1 MTTPTLGEL
10 VEVAEVDTV
19 VRLDGPGRRL
29 GELVLTGDVVDS
41 LSAVL
46 AGASGSTGAGFFVV
60 GPFGSGKSHFLAA
73 LGELV
78 TDPLAAGGLPGWDA
92 SLRHRAA
99 GARASLAIGVPLV
112 EYRAEARL
120 EDVVARRA
128 WRALHR
134 EPAPTG
140 ADRSETWDGLLASAQ
155 AQGHAGVAILLDELS
170 EFLRAKQGAEL
181 TEDLRF
187 LQFLGEWAGARPVLV
202 AAALQE
208 SIEEVANV
216 SQREL
221 ARIRDRY
228 RPGLT
233 LSMRHVEDLVRGRL
247 VRLRPGAEQ
256 WVTLAQAELEAAF
269 PASRVEPDA
278 FARCYPLHP
287 DTLGL
292 LEGLRFVLS
301 QQRGVVDFVCRQ
313 LRTDLGRPYDHL
325 VTPDQVYDHF
335 RERLHERHETARLA
349 DTVVPYFERAA
360 PELLDSDD
368 VDLALRAVKLCCL
381 LAASPLERPR
391 TAAELAGM
399 LQARVSDLEPAAN
412 VSYLEQA
419 VLAPLARRGAYLIAD
434 PGPPVT
440 YRVEVGA
447 DAALV
452 AEGRVAQAR
461 SELSPDDR
469 RVIATLVKLGSLP
482 ALPLQVLAEVGTAR
496 REMLWHNTLRSVVV
510 GTGRVLEMTPADAEA
525 MVSRA
530 ATAGAEGCLLVAE
543 VEGSEGQEA
552 AARAR
557 ALTGATDR
565 LTVWAPAVPSA
576 EEQSTMLDFRA
587 RVMVAE
593 AALRAGDG
601 EVAELLARSADA
613 DAAQGREL
621 LRRLYFD
628 GEVIHGGA
636 SVERAVLDLPS
647 LSGLPFER
655 QLPSLVDPLLSGLH
669 PLHRQVA
676 PRGEL
681 VGERLVR
688 RLVHEVIA
696 VGRLS
701 AAAMARGQLRP
712 LIEGYLVPLGLARV
726 RADGATVAPDPVKSL
741 ATGEVLRLVGDA
753 GPVTATDVAAGL
765 ADGPLGLT
773 APESVL
779 VINACVQAGLVELR
793 RGRSRLEEPFV
804 AVSGADRLYPGELVD
819 PAVRVATAGLAP
831 ITGTGPFDPWSTE
844 IQRASWHAARA
855 WLEARRE
862 DVAQARAGLASARDI
877 PALGGAD
884 TGAVLGDARAVAAVL
899 EACPADSAP
908 AVGLAKLAGAVAD
921 GPALLAA
928 AGRLAAL
935 ARFLR
940 DDLRRLDEAA
950 AYLTHP
956 DLAVP
961 DDDAAL
967 ASLRDSAIGLLAET
981 FALAAAERTG
991 EVFAAL
997 REFRGAYAAAY
1008 VEAHDRFYA
1017 AVDRARAE
1025 PVRSSPAY
1033 RALRALSA
1041 VGAVA
1046 VPDDRVKVDRALVA
1060 ALPVPCRRRVDMELA
1075 WKPRCACGLPLGAEP
1090 PVLDAAALVA
1100 IAERGVGQ
1108 YLVELGR
1115 PETLDRLGTAAAD
1128 LDALGRDGLASSV
1141 RSLAALA
1148 ADGDAAPDRVAGVLG
1163 GEDGEDLSGV
1173 LRDVLTGGQLIVTR
1187 DLADLR
1193 EDLIGRRY
1201 PKRRLLDLLAA
1212 WVDPAGDLPGSG
1224 FVEVADSTD
1233 SSGGTRLGTGPEVS
1247 TGAEP
1252 SLGPTAPGE
1261 RRRPSAT
1268 ITFVGERFPGLSPLL
1283 PDHQGADAFWL
1294 AAWWTGRASP
1304 PSWLPSR
1311 LLAETVLL
1319 GTASLAAIQVPEV
1332 RAELADL
1339 DSRIR
1344 PGSVLGEEL
1353 AAAMALG
1360 DLPKR
1365 EVAAALTAETLL
1377 RHPVRL
1383 AANELLRRVPGDWP
1397 LAGQIAPSGGPSL
1410 AAAIDAHHALVCA
1423 EELAALACCLEAA
1436 GHLAELERRLADT
1449 SGAEL
1454 VAEIYPSHYAPVA
1467 ALISQADAAA
1477 AGESLIDTSAL
1488 DAVRSAAGRLLRAA
1502 EDRLVEHANAG
1513 FPDNLP
1519 VWDIGR
1525 SLVQPLLTQHNRVA
1539 VLLIDA
1545 MRADLAARV
1554 GEVLSRMFP
1563 RRPLSRHWAV
1573 LPAPTRTV
1581 EAVAALSWGRPVP
1594 AGSAGQHP
1602 DSGQVPFSHLG
1613 FEAVTLVGADRDH
1626 NAAALQD
1633 LWTSGPP
1640 ISVAV
1645 ATSVDERLHRTSADV
1660 AALLDEAC
1668 TGLRHRVLPSL
1679 TSIPRWVPI
1688 VVLADH
1694 GFRENPTWGRGPEGR
1709 YTHGG
1714 TSLEECVV
1722 PVLVLGPQPPT

>member
-1 MTTPTLGEL
+1 MSTPTIGDL
-10 VEVAEVDTV
+10 VELAEVDTV

-46 AGASGSTGAGFFVV
+46 AEASGAAGAGFFVV

-73 LGELV
+73 LGELFA
-78 TDPLAAGGLPGWDA
+78 DPSAAESLPGWDA

-99 GARASLAIGVPLV
+99 GARASLAVGVPLV

-120 EDVVARRA
+120 EDVVAIRVG
-128 WRALHR
+128 RALHQ
-134 EPAPTG
+134 APTAAG
-140 ADRSETWDGLLASAQ
+140 ADRAQTWDGILASAQ
-155 AQGHAGVAILLDELS
+155 AEGHAGVAILLDELS
-170 EFLRAKQGAEL
+170 EFLRAKQGADL

-202 AAALQE
+202 VAALQE

-228 RPGLT
+228 RPSLT

-247 VRLRPGAEQ
+247 VRLRPGAEE
-256 WVTLAQAELEAAF
+256 WVSRAQVELDTAF
-269 PASRVEPDA
+269 PASRVDA
-278 FARCYPLHP
+278 DSFARCYPLHP

-292 LEGLRFVLS
+292 LEGLRFLLS

-313 LRTDLGRPYDHL
+313 LRDDLGRPYDHL
-325 VTPDQVYDHF
+325 VTPDRVYDHF
-335 RERLHERHETARLA
+335 RERLHERHETARLS

-360 PELLDSDD
+360 PELVDD
-368 VDLALRAVKLCCL
+368 VDIDLALRAVKLCCL

-399 LQARVSDLEPAAN
+399 LQARLSDVEPAAN

-419 VLAPLARRGAYLIAD
+419 VLGPLARRGAYLVAD

-452 AEGRVAQAR
+452 AEGRIAQAR
-461 SELSPDDR
+461 AETTSDDR
-469 RVIATLVKLGSLP
+469 RVIATLAQLGSSP
-482 ALPLQVLAEVGTAR
+482 ALPLHVLAEVGTAR
-496 REMLWHNTLRSVVV
+496 RELLWHNTQRSVVV
-510 GTGRVLEMTPADAEA
+510 GTGRILEMTAADAETMA
-525 MVSRA
+525 TQA

-543 VEGSEGQEA
+543 VEVSEGNMA
-552 AARAR
+552 AGRAK
-557 ALTGATDR
+557 ALTGASDH
-565 LTVWAPAVPSA
+565 LTVWVPAVPTA
-576 EEQSTMLDFRA
+576 EEQSTMLDLRA
-587 RVMVAE
+587 RVMVGE

-601 EVAELLARSADA
+601 EMAEMLARSADA
-613 DAAQGREL
+613 DAAQAREL

-628 GEVIHGGA
+628 GDVVYAGA
-636 SVERAVLDLPS
+636 TVERAVLDLPS
-647 LSGLPFER
+647 LAGLQFER

-669 PLHRQVA
+669 PQHRQIA

-701 AAAMARGQLRP
+701 TTAMARGQLRP
-712 LIEGYLVPLGLARV
+712 LVEGYLVPLGLARV
-726 RADGATVAPDPVKSL
+726 RAEGATVAPDPAKSL
-741 ATGEVLRLVGDA
+741 ATGEVLRLVGEA
-753 GPVTATDVAAGL
+753 GPVTATDVAARL

-779 VINACVQAGLVELR
+779 VLNACVQAGLVELR

-819 PAVRVATAGLAP
+819 LSVRSATAALAP

-844 IQRASWHAARA
+844 TQRAAWHATRA

-862 DVAQARAGLASARDI
+862 DVAQTRSGLSAARDI
-877 PALGGAD
+877 AALGGAD
-884 TGAVLGDARAVAAVL
+884 TAAVMADARAVAAVL

-908 AVGLAKLAGAVAD
+908 AEGLRKLTGTVAD
-921 GPALLAA
+921 GAALLAS

-956 DLAVP
+956 DLTIPAG
-961 DDDAAL
+961 DTTLAAL
-967 ASLRDSAIGLLAET
+967 RDGAAGLLAET
-981 FALAAAERTG
+981 FALAAAERTA
-991 EVFAAL
+991 EMFAAL

-1008 VEAHDRFYA
+1008 IETHDRFYDT
-1017 AVDRARAE
+1017 VARNGAE

-1033 RALRALSA
+1033 KAVSALSA
-1041 VGAVA
+1041 IGAVA
-1046 VPDDRVKVDRALVA
+1046 VPDDRVKVDRALAA

-1075 WKPRCACGLPLGAEP
+1075 WKPRCACGLALGDHP
-1090 PVLDAAALVA
+1090 PVLDAATTVA
-1100 IAERGVGQ
+1100 VAARGVGQ

-1115 PETLDRLGTAAAD
+1115 PETLERLHSAAAD
-1128 LDALGRDGLASSV
+1128 LDALGRDGLASSL
-1141 RSLAALA
+1141 RSLTVLA
-1148 ADGDAAPDRVAGVLG
+1148 AEPAATPDRVAEVLG
-1163 GEDGEDLSGV
+1163 GEDREELVGV
-1173 LRDVLTGGQLIVTR
+1173 LHDVLTGGQLIVTR

-1193 EDLIGRRY
+1193 EDVIGRRY
-1201 PKRRLLDLLAA
+1201 PKRRLLDLLAD

-1224 FVEVADSTD
+1224 FVEVIDNAD
-1233 SSGGTRLGTGPEVS
+1233 SSGRGPVGPAVNGIA
-1247 TGAEP
+1247 GAMP
-1252 SLGPTAPGE
+1252 SPRPAGQAEGPQ
-1261 RRRPSAT
+1261 PSAT
-1268 ITFVGERFPGLSPLL
+1268 VAFVKERFPGLFSLL
-1283 PDHQGADAFWL
+1283 PDHRGADAFWL
-1294 AAWWTGRASP
+1294 AAWWLDRPAP
-1304 PSWLPSR
+1304 PSWLPSG
-1311 LLAETVLL
+1311 LLAEPGLL
-1319 GTASLAAIQVPEV
+1319 KAASRAATQALEA

-1344 PGSVLGEEL
+1344 PGSMMGEEL
-1353 AAAMALG
+1353 AAALALG
-1360 DLPKR
+1360 DVPNPD
-1365 EVAAALTAETLL
+1365 VATALSTETLL
-1377 RHPVRL
+1377 RHPLRL
-1383 AANELLRRVPGDWP
+1383 AANQLLRRMAGDWQ
-1397 LAGQIAPSGGPSL
+1397 LGRQVAPTGSPDL
-1410 AAAIDAHHALVCA
+1410 VADVAAHHALVSA
-1423 EELAALACCLEAA
+1423 DELGALACCMEAA
-1436 GHLAELERRLADT
+1436 DHLAELERRLADT
-1449 SGAEL
+1449 AGAEL
-1454 VAEIYPSHYAPVA
+1454 VTELYPSHYAPVP
-1467 ALISQADAAA
+1467 ALLSRADAAA
-1477 AGESLIDTSAL
+1477 AGRSLVDADAL

-1502 EDRLVEHANAG
+1502 DDRLVEHADAG
-1513 FPDNLP
+1513 FPANLP
-1519 VWDIGR
+1519 VQDIGQA
-1525 SLVQPLLTQHNRVA
+1525 LVQPLLAQHNRVA
-1539 VLLIDA
+1539 VLLVDA
-1545 MRADLAARV
+1545 MRADVAARV
-1554 GEVLSRMFP
+1554 GAELTQMFP
-1563 RRPLSRHWAV
+1563 HRRLSRHWAV

-1581 EAVAALSWGRPVP
+1581 EAVAALSSGRPVP
-1594 AGSAGQHP
+1594 AGSAGHHP
-1602 DSGQVPFSHLG
+1602 DTGQVPFSHLG
-1613 FEAVTLVGADRDH
+1613 FEAATLVGADRDH
-1626 NAAALQD
+1626 NAESLRD

-1640 ISVAV
+1640 VSVAV
-1645 ATSVDERLHRTSADV
+1645 ATGVDERLHRTSADV

-1668 TGLRHRVLPSL
+1668 AGLRHRVLPSL
-1679 TSIPRWVPI
+1679 ASVPERVPI

-1722 PVLVLGPQPPT
+1722 PVLVLGPAGT